1 MDPEVSAEVSVS
13 SEQRWRLHLLRTAD
27 RDWPQCTSLQMQMP
41 MASMDWWLP
50 GPCDVGGALNDSENK
65 WEDLWH
71 HTHSSVNQQ
80 REAIQET
87 PGLKEKATTME
98 KVKGTMV
105 IRALPL
111 VYLRI
116 IIKINLATRQL
127 STSQWGRK
135 RARQSILL
143 WPSTLKCCWFW
154 CCCIRNGKKK
164 ENTQKQSGP
173 ASQKTGQWKAKPPVG
188 QQQMSLLLQIK
199 AKFHF
204 KLCGVHLCL
213 HHCF

>member
-13 SEQRWRLHLLRTAD
+13 SEQRWRLHLLETAD
-27 RDWPQCTSLQMQMP
+27 RDWPQCTSPQMQMP
-41 MASMDWWLP
+41 VASMDWWFP
-50 GPCDVGGALNDSENK
+50 GSCDVRGALNDSENK

-80 REAIQET
+80 REATQET

-98 KVKGTMV
+98 KVKGTMG

-127 STSQWGRK
+127 CTSQWGRK

-154 CCCIRNGKKK
+154 CCCIRNGKKRRTHINRADLHLK
-164 ENTQKQSGP
+164 KRGNR
-173 ASQKTGQWKAKPPVG
+173 PVK
-188 QQQMSLLLQIK
+188 S
-199 AKFHF
+199 
-204 KLCGVHLCL
+204 
-213 HHCF
+213 